1 MNVNEAIQS
10 AIKHYQERD
19 LQGAEVIY
27 KEILKVQPDNYSVY
41 NNLGHVLREKGE
53 LSEAIF
59 CYRKAVEINPDIP
72 MGYNN
77 LANALQ
83 EKGQVDEAVK
93 YYQKALDLKPDFD
106 MARNNLAV
114 AYCSIG
120 NIQRGKGRSEEALN
134 SYEEALRANPKFAEA
149 YYCIADI
156 FLMQNL
162 FAEAV
167 TFFEKALQL
176 SSPNAELYKNIGY
189 LFHQKGKFKEAA
201 TFYQKAI
208 EINPDTY
215 DAYNNLGSI
224 FRYTGQL
231 EEALA
236 YYQKAIEIN
245 PEFTEVYLNLGNVSQ
260 DRGQIDEAEKYY
272 RKALRIKPDFVM
284 CYSNLLF
291 ALNYDS
297 RHDLETIFKEHLAFA
312 EKYAGPLYPKTYLYT
327 NDPSPNRRIKIAY
340 LSPDFRKHPVAYF
353 LEPVLAT
360 HNHLDFEVFCYMNG
374 ADQDENTERMRKYAD
389 QWRNI
394 SAVSSEKVAE
404 LIKNDGID
412 ILIDLAGH
420 TANNRILLFAGKP
433 APIQVSWIGYLTTTG
448 LSTMDYKIGDIYTDP
463 PGMTEKFHTE
473 ELVRLPHSFLCY
485 LPDRD
490 APDISGLPALTAGYI
505 TFGSLNKLAKVSQ
518 EVISVWSEI
527 LKAIPNSKLVMK
539 DFTFIDRMTCQQ
551 TIDKFIQRGV
561 AAEQITFQSW
571 DPSPKHLETY
581 NMIDIGLDTF
591 PFNGAATTCEAMWM
605 GVPVVTL
612 AGNAY
617 HSRSGKSLLSNVGLK
632 ELVAETHDEYIEIAV
647 KLANDIDKLQSLR
660 ERLRDMMKQSPLM
673 NAKQFTHDLED
684 CYRRMWQTW
693 CKSV

>member
-10 AIKHYQERD
+10 AMEHHQARD
-19 LQGAEVIY
+19 LQGAEIIY
-27 KEILKVQPDNYSVY
+27 KDILKVQPDNYMVY
-41 NNLGHVLREKGE
+41 NNLANVLREKGQ
-53 LSEAIF
+53 LAEAIF
-59 CYRKAVEINPDIP
+59 CYQKVIEIKPDDA

-114 AYCSIG
+114 AYCGIG
-120 NIQRGKGRSEEALN
+120 NIHRGTGRLQEAMN
-134 SYEEALRANPKFAEA
+134 SYEKALSANPNSAGA
-149 YYCIADI
+149 YFCLADI
-156 FLMQNL
+156 FLQQNL
-162 FAEAV
+162 LDEAA
-167 TFFEKALQL
+167 TCFNKALQL
-176 SSPNAELYKNIGY
+176 SPPNAEVYKNIGY

-208 EINPDTY
+208 EIDPDSY

-245 PEFTEVYLNLGNVSQ
+245 PEFTEVYLNVGNVCQ
-260 DRGQIDEAEKYY
+260 DKGQIAEAEKYY
-272 RKALRIKPDFVM
+272 RKAIQIKPDFVL

-297 RHDLETIFKEHLAFA
+297 RHDVKTVFKEHISFA
-312 EKYAGPLYPKTYLYT
+312 EKYAEPLYPKTYLHT
-327 NDPSPNRRIKIAY
+327 NDRSPNRRIKIAY
-340 LSPDFRKHPVAYF
+340 LSPDFRRHPVAYF
-353 LEPVLAT
+353 VEPALSS
-360 HNHLDFEVFCYMNG
+360 HNHIDFEVFCYMNG
-374 ADQDENTERMRKYAD
+374 AVQDEITERMRKYAD

-394 SAVSSEKVAE
+394 SGFSSEKVDE
-404 LIKNDGID
+404 LIRNDGID

-420 TANNRILLFAGKP
+420 TANNRILLFARKP
-433 APIQVSWIGYLTTTG
+433 APIQVSWTGYLTTTG
-448 LSTMDYKIGDIYTDP
+448 LSAMDYKICDMYTDP
-463 PGMTEKFHTE
+463 PGMTEKFYTE
-473 ELVRLPHSFLCY
+473 KLVRLPESFLCY
-485 LPDRD
+485 SPDGD
-490 APDISGLPALTAGYI
+490 APENTGLPALKTGYI

-518 EVISVWSEI
+518 EVISAWSEI
-527 LKAIPNSKLVMK
+527 LKAIPNSKMIMK
-539 DFTFIDRMTCQQ
+539 DFCFADGMTCRQ

-591 PFNGAATTCEAMWM
+591 PFNGATTTCEALWM
-605 GVPVVTL
+605 GVPVITL

-617 HSRSGKSLLSNVGLK
+617 HSRTGISLLSNVGLK
-632 ELVAETHDEYIEIAV
+632 ELVAKTYDEYIEIAV
-647 KLANDIDKLQSLR
+647 RLATDINKLRALR

-673 NAKQFTHDLED
+673 NAKQFTLNLED
-684 CYRRMWQTW
+684 CYRRMWKTW
-693 CKSV
+693 CTSV